1 MSEKET
7 TIRWTSIAVKKDTTL
22 LRLQR
27 LGSFT
32 DSYDAILNKLL
43 DAAEGP
49 LLQRVREEALV
60 NTQR

>member
-1 MSEKET
+1 
-7 TIRWTSIAVKKDTTL
+7 
-22 LRLQR
+22 LQR